1 MFNIVDK
8 KESQIDSVTKYI
20 LSDFTFGKNEIS
32 VIRKSTKDIIVLPS
46 QTNCVMGC
54 SFCHLTGTTRPT
66 KNLSSN
72 WFYDAV
78 QFIINTENLGS
89 KTILISFMG
98 AGEPLLN
105 LGYVLSGITTINSQI
120 QNVRFAICSVIPS
133 HDSIER
139 LIGWKLNQPDISLKL
154 HLSVHGIDN
163 RDKIVKSVVDIQD
176 AIEYLKEYSE
186 KTNSPIE
193 YHYTLVN
200 RVNDGMDLKKFKR
213 LVKPM
218 ANATIKFLTLSQN
231 GNCSKTN
238 VTNED
243 LMIIFDGMNVEFYNP
258 PGRDVGSSCG
268 MFDKSIY
275 ME

>member
-1 MFNIVDK
+1 MFTIIDK
-8 KESQIDSVTKYI
+8 KESLIDSVTKYI
-20 LSDFTFGKNEIS
+20 LSDSVFGKNEIS
-32 VIRKSTKDIIVLPS
+32 VIRKSTKDIIVLPT

-66 KNLSSN
+66 KNLTSN
-72 WFYDAV
+72 WFYDVV
-78 QFIINTENLGS
+78 QFIIDAENLGS

-105 LGYVLSGITTINSQI
+105 LDNVVSGINIINSAI
-120 QNVRFAICSVIPS
+120 RNIRFAICSVIPS
-133 HDSIER
+133 HVSIER
-139 LIGWKLNQPDISLKL
+139 LIEWKLDHPDISLKL

-163 RDKIVKSVVDIQD
+163 RDKIVKSVVGIRE

-200 RVNDGMDLKKFKR
+200 GVNDGMDLKKFKR

-218 ANATIKFLTLSQN
+218 TNATIKFLTLSEN
-231 GNCSKTN
+231 GNCSETN

-243 LMIIFDGMNVEFYNP
+243 LMIIFDGMNIEFYNP

>member
-1 MFNIVDK
+1 MFTIINKQDSK
-8 KESQIDSVTKYI
+8 IDSVTKYI
-20 LSDFTFGKNEIS
+20 LSDFQFGKNEVS

-54 SFCHLTGTTRPT
+54 SFCHLTGTTRPA
-66 KNLSSN
+66 KNLTSS
-72 WFYDAV
+72 WFVDV
-78 QFIINTENLGS
+78 VRFVIGTERLGS

-105 LGYVLSGITTINSQI
+105 IGYILSGITTIHSQI
-120 QNVRFAICSVIPS
+120 ENVRFAICSVIPS
-133 HDSIER
+133 QASIER
-139 LIGWKLNQPDISLKL
+139 LIEWKLEHSDISLKL
-154 HLSVHGIDN
+154 HLSVHGIEN
-163 RDKIVKSVVDIQD
+163 RDKIVKSVVDIRE
-176 AIEYLKEYSE
+176 AIEYVKEYSE

-200 RVNDGMDLKKFKR
+200 GVNDGMDLKSFR
-213 LVKPM
+213 WLVLPM
-218 ANATIKFLTLSQN
+218 TNATIKFLTLSEN
-231 GNCSKTN
+231 GNCLETV
-238 VTNED
+238 VTKED
-243 LMIIFDGMNVEFYNP
+243 LMILFDGMNIEFYDP